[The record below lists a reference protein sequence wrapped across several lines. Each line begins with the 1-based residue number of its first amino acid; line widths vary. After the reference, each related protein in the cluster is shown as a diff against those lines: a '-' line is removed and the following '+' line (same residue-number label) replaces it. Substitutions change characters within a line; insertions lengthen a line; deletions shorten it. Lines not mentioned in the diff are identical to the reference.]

1 MAREFTR
8 TDRLAEQVQRELARM
23 LLTETDDPRLHG
35 LLVSGV
41 KVSRDLAHAKV
52 FVTVGRAADGS
63 SDDDDAV
70 LGAIA
75 RASGFLRRGLA
86 ARLRIRA
93 VPALHFELDKTLDEV
108 DRIEGLLAEARRRK

>member
-8 TDRLAEQVQRELARM
+8 TDRLAEQIQRELASM

-41 KVSRDLAHAKV
+41 EVSRDLAHARV
-52 FVTVGRAADGS
+52 FVTIGRAADGS
-63 SDDDDAV
+63 SDEDSAV
-70 LGAIA
+70 LAAIE
-75 RASGFLRRGLA
+75 RASGFLRHGLA
-86 ARLRIRA
+86 SRLRIRA

-108 DRIEGLLAEARRRK
+108 DRIEVLLAEARKKK